1 MRTQSYLT
9 RAVGAGIAI
18 AMFAT
23 TASAQVQKSTV
34 PGITNFSKV
43 ETTIACG
50 GATSAAAVPELK
62 KMGYVSIINLRL
74 PSEQGAEV
82 DAEMAAAK
90 ANSIN
95 YIALPFNTASPD
107 PAVVDKFIA
116 AVTTP
121 ANQPAFIHCASA
133 NRVGALWAVKRM
145 LVDGWDEEK
154 AMTEAAAIGLSNPAL
169 KTFALDYV
177 KTHPKR

>member
-1 MRTQSYLT
+1 MQRMT
-9 RAVGAGIAI
+9 RFVGSAVALLLCS
-18 AMFAT
+18 AT
-23 TASAQVQKSTV
+23 IVSAQVQKSTV

-62 KMGYVSIINLRL
+62 KMGYVAIINLRL
-74 PSEQGAEV
+74 PTEQGADTE
-82 DAEMAAAK
+82 AEMAAAQ
-90 ANSIN
+90 AAGMN
-95 YIALPFNTASPD
+95 YVALPFNAAAPD

-116 AVTTP
+116 AVTAS
-121 ANQPAFIHCASA
+121 ANQPAYIHCASA

-154 AMTEAAAIGLSNPAL
+154 AITEATAIGLSNPAL

-177 KTHPKR
+177 KAHPKK

>member
-1 MRTQSYLT
+1 M
-9 RAVGAGIAI
+9 
-18 AMFAT
+18 
-23 TASAQVQKSTV
+23 TAAAADAQVQKSTV

-74 PSEQGAEV
+74 PSEQGADVE
-82 DAEMAAAK
+82 AEMAAAA
-90 ANSIN
+90 ANNIK
-95 YIALPFNTASPD
+95 YIALPFNTAAPD
-107 PAVVDKFIA
+107 AAVVDQFIT

-121 ANQPAFIHCASA
+121 ANQPAYIHCGSA
-133 NRVGALWAVKRM
+133 NRVGALWSVKRM

-154 AMTEAAAIGLSNPAL
+154 AMAEAAAIGLTSPAL
-169 KTFALDYV
+169 KTFALDYA